1 MPIKSEKELNEQ
13 LRSHW
18 LKAVAAI
25 ELRNFGYAI
34 SLLQGILKQEPE
46 FLTGRQLLRCA
57 EVTRQKAAKKALFN
71 VSTAALSIMKAQREM
86 KKDPKRAVESIERV
100 LEEEPYNRQA
110 NLVLKQAAVAAGW
123 PEIGVF
129 ALRTVLE
136 EKPGDEKTLH
146 ELGRLYHD
154 LGDSE
159 QEVEIYNKLGELDPT
174 DAETVRLGKDAAA
187 RASMKTG
194 GWTQAESYRDL
205 IKDKETAVSLEQQ
218 SRMALTGESLDQQ
231 IEETYAR
238 HEAEPQSVDHAWRL
252 GALYE
257 QKADTEN
264 AIAWYQYVADLTNG
278 TDTTLI
284 RKVADLKRG
293 QADNEIAVHE
303 KFLAEKGPEAS
314 DYAARSEALAHA
326 KKQRAELLIEE
337 ARERSERNPTDL
349 RLRFEL
355 GERLVEAGR
364 ARDALPEL
372 QRARQNPNA
381 RLKSMNLLGR
391 CYRDLG
397 MLDLAAKQLEEAA
410 KEISSMDAL
419 KKEIVYNLGLVY
431 EQVGEAGKSIAA
443 MKQIYEADYGYRD
456 VAARVETS
464 YQRKSGAK
472 VTSGTGRTRE
482 I

>member
-1 MPIKSEKELNEQ
+1 MAVKSEKELSEQ

-46 FLTGRQLLRCA
+46 FLTGRQLLRRA
-57 EVTRQKAAKKALFN
+57 EVTKQKAEKKALFN
-71 VSTAALSIMKAQREM
+71 ISTAALSIMKAQREL
-86 KKDPKRAVESIERV
+86 KKDPKRAVEMIEKI

-110 NLVLKQAAVAAGW
+110 NLILKQAAVAAGW

-136 EKPGDEKTLH
+136 EKPRDTKILH

-154 LGDSE
+154 MGQSD
-159 QEVEIYNKLGELDPT
+159 QEVEVYNSITAIDPL
-174 DAETVRLGKDAAA
+174 DAEAARLGKDSAA

-218 SRMALTGESLDQQ
+218 SRMALTAESLEQQ

-238 HEAEPQSVDHAWRL
+238 HQVEPRSVDYARKL

-257 QKADTEN
+257 QKEDPEN
-264 AIAWYQYVADLTNG
+264 AIAWYQYAADLAHG
-278 TDTTLI
+278 SDAGLL
-284 RKVADLKRG
+284 RKVSDLQRA
-293 QADNEIAVHE
+293 QSEREIATHE
-303 KFLAEKGPEAS
+303 EFLATHGPDAA
-314 DYAARSEALAHA
+314 DYGARAEALSLA
-326 KKQRAELLIEE
+326 KRRRAEILIED
-337 ARERSERNPTDL
+337 ARKRSERNPTDL
-349 RLRFEL
+349 QLRYEL
-355 GERLVEAGR
+355 GEHLLQAGR
-364 ARDALPEL
+364 FREALPEL

-381 RLKSMNLLGR
+381 RLKAMNLLGR
-391 CYRDLG
+391 CYRALG

-410 KEISSMDAL
+410 KEITTMDTM

-431 EQVGEAGKSIAA
+431 EEMGEAEKSIAA
-443 MKQIYEADYGYRD
+443 MKQIYEADYSYRD
-456 VAARVETS
+456 VAARVESS
-464 YQRKSGAK
+464 YERKSG
-472 VTSGTGRTRE
+472 
-482 I
+482 